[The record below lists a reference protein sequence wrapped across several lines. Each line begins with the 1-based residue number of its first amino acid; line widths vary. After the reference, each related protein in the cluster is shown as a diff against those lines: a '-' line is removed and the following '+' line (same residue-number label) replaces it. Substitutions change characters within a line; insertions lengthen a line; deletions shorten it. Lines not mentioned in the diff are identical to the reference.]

1 MAISETKAKRP
12 ALPQIEPPPP
22 NDVDRKDVAEAHA
35 YGTGKDIEALKA
47 HGDHK
52 RGELI
57 RNNFSW
63 AVVGLVWIFGL
74 IIIAMICSYIIHLIL
89 PEHYQ
94 YLSFD
99 QVSKIE
105 SFLLSGSIGAFLM
118 NYVKKAVT
126 P

>member
-1 MAISETKAKRP
+1 MVPSETKSERP
-12 ALPQIEPPPP
+12 ILPQIEPPPP
-22 NDVDRKDVAEAHA
+22 SGGNRKDVAEAHA

-63 AVVGLVWIFGL
+63 AIVGLVWIFGFL
-74 IIIAMICSYIIHLIL
+74 IIAMICSYIIHLIL
-89 PEHYQ
+89 PEQYQ
-94 YLSFD
+94 YLSLD
-99 QVSKIE
+99 QVKRIE

-118 NYVKKAVT
+118 GYVKKAVA